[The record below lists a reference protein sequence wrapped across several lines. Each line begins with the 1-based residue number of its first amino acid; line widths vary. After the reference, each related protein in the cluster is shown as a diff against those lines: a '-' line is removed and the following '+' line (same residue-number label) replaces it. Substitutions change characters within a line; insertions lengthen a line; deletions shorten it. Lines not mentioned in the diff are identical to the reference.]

1 MEALTAAVDR
11 LGVAGLRAEL
21 GPDADDLAEIVPSL
35 ALGDTPEVD
44 VQVAPD
50 TARFR
55 LFDAVVRLCR
65 LATAD
70 VPMVV
75 VVDDIHVAD
84 LSSLLLLQFLA
95 GHLDTMSLM
104 VVASYRDTDAG
115 SDGFARVLAE
125 LLREPNTTRL
135 RLRGLDEDE
144 VAELVTAT
152 TGVDAP
158 PPLVSRFRRTSR
170 RAIRCTS
177 ERLPACL

>member
-1 MEALTAAVDR
+1 MGGGAHCSGRPSQRRE
-11 LGVAGLRAEL
+11 GLRAEL

-35 ALGDTPEVD
+35 ALGDPPEVD

-95 GHLDTMSLM
+95 GHLDDM
-104 VVASYRDTDAG
+104 G
-115 SDGFARVLAE
+115 
-125 LLREPNTTRL
+125 LLSSR
-135 RLRGLDEDE
+135 
-144 VAELVTAT
+144 VTAT
-152 TGVDAP
+152 LTPAP
-158 PPLVSRFRRTSR
+158 SGFAESSRSSFVNRTR
-170 RAIRCTS
+170 RASGWAARRGRAWLS
-177 ERLPACL
+177 W

>member
-1 MEALTAAVDR
+1 MLGGRWRTAVLAMGR
-11 LGVAGLRAEL
+11 GAHCSGRPSQRRRTSRRL

-44 VQVAPD
+44 VRLHR
-50 TARFR
+50 TRRGFR

-95 GHLDTMSLM
+95 GHLDDHEL
-104 VVASYRDTDAG
+104 
-115 SDGFARVLAE
+115 DGRRE
-125 LLREPNTTRL
+125 LPRH
-135 RLRGLDEDE
+135 
-144 VAELVTAT
+144 
-152 TGVDAP
+152 
-158 PPLVSRFRRTSR
+158 
-170 RAIRCTS
+170 
-177 ERLPACL
+177 